1 MRKEKL
7 INIFKDLAK
16 VYLVYLIFD
25 IVWPD
30 ADMRNIS
37 TQLFLQKNFIHFIK
51 RGIPV
56 YLSVKLFFFFKN

>member
-37 TQLFLQKNFIHFIK
+37 TQLFLQKKFIHFQQLYE
-51 RGIPV
+51 R
-56 YLSVKLFFFFKN
+56 FFIRWL

>member
-7 INIFKDLAK
+7 INIIKDLAK
-16 VYLVYLIFD
+16 VYLVYLFFG

-37 TQLFLQKNFIHFIK
+37 AQLFLQKNFIHFIK
-51 RGIPV
+51 RVIPI
-56 YLSVKLFFFFKN
+56 YLSVKLFFFFK

>member
-7 INIFKDLAK
+7 INILKDLAK

-37 TQLFLQKNFIHFIK
+37 TQLFLQKNFIHCIK
-51 RGIPV
+51 RGIQ
-56 YLSVKLFFFFKN
+56 YIYQLSYFSF